1 MKAAARSR
9 ARLATNVGGTIG
21 AGLVLIV
28 ALRAGLGSPSAS
40 PALAG
45 DRLARWHC
53 ILTGHLVEWG
63 PCPRCHYRSDGWG

>member
-21 AGLVLIV
+21 AGLVVIV
-28 ALRAGLGSPSAS
+28 ALRAGLGAPTIG

-45 DRLARWHC
+45 DRLARWPC
-53 ILTGHLVEWG
+53 ILTGHVVERG
-63 PCPRCHYRSDGWG
+63 PCPRCHYRSEGWR